1 MVFLLRIAVMFT
13 VLLAVLANLGVNIT
27 AFVASL
33 GIGGIAVAFAL
44 QAILSDLF
52 ASLSIG
58 LDKPFEVGDFIVVD
72 DLLGT
77 VEYVGIRTT
86 LAQPERRATGALE
99 YRVTEIAD
107 TQLQAHVGTQGV
119 IQLRYHA

>member
-1 MVFLLRIAVMFT
+1 MEKVVDPEVDPELRNAATTTTMVFLLRIAVMFT

-52 ASLSIG
+52 ASLSRPG
-58 LDKPFEVGDFIVVD
+58 Q
-72 DLLGT
+72 
-77 VEYVGIRTT
+77 T
-86 LAQPERRATGALE
+86 LRSRRLHCG
-99 YRVTEIAD
+99 
-107 TQLQAHVGTQGV
+107 G
-119 IQLRYHA
+119 